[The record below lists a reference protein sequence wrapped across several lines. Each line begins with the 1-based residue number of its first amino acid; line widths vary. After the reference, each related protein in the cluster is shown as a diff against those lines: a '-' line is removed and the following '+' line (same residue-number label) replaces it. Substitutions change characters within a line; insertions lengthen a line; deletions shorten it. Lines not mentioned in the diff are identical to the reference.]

1 MAAGGS
7 ASALIDQVT
16 RQLTQLL
23 SLRSCSFQRGVAGI
37 GRPAR
42 LRHDGSVTI
51 GQRAWNVD
59 TEGFP
64 AGSDTELLVESGGM
78 FQGRFLMTPAPGAR
92 PTLEQRLLAVALADQ
107 VGAALATSHPVD
119 QS

>member
-1 MAAGGS
+1 
-7 ASALIDQVT
+7 
-16 RQLTQLL
+16 
-23 SLRSCSFQRGVAGI
+23 
-37 GRPAR
+37 R

-51 GQRAWNVD
+51 GQRAWDVD

-64 AGSDTELLVESGGM
+64 TGSDTELLVESGGM
-78 FQGRFLMTPAPGAR
+78 FQGRFLMTPMPGAR
-92 PTLEQRLLAVALADQ
+92 TTLEQWLLAVALADQ